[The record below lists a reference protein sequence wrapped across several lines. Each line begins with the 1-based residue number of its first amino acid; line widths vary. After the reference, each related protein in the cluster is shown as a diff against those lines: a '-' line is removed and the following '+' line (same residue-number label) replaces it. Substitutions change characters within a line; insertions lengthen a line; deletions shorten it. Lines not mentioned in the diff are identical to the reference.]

1 MKDRLLPKLLEKYYY
16 HRNISSEWL
25 TWNII
30 KVQRASKEKDG
41 ET

>member
-1 MKDRLLPKLLEKYYY
+1 MKDRLLPKLLERHYYY
-16 HRNISSEWL
+16 RNMSSKQL
-25 TWNII
+25 TWNIT